1 VTRDNLI
8 FFKNRF
14 SGYVKS
20 FYTMDKEDQKNI
32 SLKEEHT
39 HNVCKNM
46 IEITKELYL
55 NDNNM
60 MLAETIALFHD
71 IGRFPQYAKYKTFR
85 DRKSVNHG
93 FLGAETLLQEKILQP
108 LSDNEQ
114 ELVIRAIRFHN
125 AYSIPK
131 AEKEDVIFFLKL
143 IRDADKLDILRV
155 FIEYYEMPEEERASA
170 VGLGLA
176 DTAGYSEDVLSCILR
191 GKMATLSQLKSMN
204 DFKLMH
210 LSWIYDINLRPSF
223 RLLSER
229 NYIDKIVSQ
238 LPQDERI
245 QKASSVLKEYVRKK
259 VEET

>member
-1 VTRDNLI
+1 
-8 FFKNRF
+8 
-14 SGYVKS
+14 
-20 FYTMDKEDQKNI
+20 
-32 SLKEEHT
+32 
-39 HNVCKNM
+39 
-46 IEITKELYL
+46 
-55 NDNNM
+55 
-60 MLAETIALFHD
+60 
-71 IGRFPQYAKYKTFR
+71 
-85 DRKSVNHG
+85 
-93 FLGAETLLQEKILQP
+93 
-108 LSDNEQ
+108 
-114 ELVIRAIRFHN
+114 
-125 AYSIPK
+125 
-131 AEKEDVIFFLKL
+131 
-143 IRDADKLDILRV
+143 
-155 FIEYYEMPEEERASA
+155 MPEEERASA